1 MAGYLVEAY
10 HPRPSGACLTYAA
23 LRAQAAA
30 EALARE
36 GAAIRFVR
44 AIAIP
49 DEDTCFFLYEATT
62 AASVGEASRRASI
75 RFDRIVDAEH
85 AGPIS
90 NGRST

>member
-1 MAGYLVEAY
+1 MASYLVETY
-10 HPRPSGACLTYAA
+10 QPRPGGARLEHAA
-23 LRAQAAA
+23 RRAQAAA

-44 AIAIP
+44 AIALP

-62 AASVGEASRRASI
+62 AACVGEATRRASI

-85 AGPIS
+85 AGPIF